1 MEYEHELLHNWT
13 LFLHVDSQS
22 DTYLTAYKEAI
33 SFNTCEGWARVFNN
47 IPDAGVLAS
56 PKHEI
61 YCDKEKV
68 VAYSIFKDGIKP
80 QWEDKLNEY
89 GCEWGCRQQL
99 DKEYISEVW
108 YHIVASMVCG
118 ELNVL
123 GARVVNKNTQLRNIT
138 KIEVWLGEEDDPAEI
153 YGNLQN
159 IISSLNM
166 DFDSPNFQLIHHDVR
181 NKETS
186 DFNEKRKRKK
196 SKYEKYKIREI
207 YN

>member
-1 MEYEHELLHNWT
+1 MEYEHELLHDWT

-56 PKHEI
+56 HKHEI
-61 YCDKEKV
+61 YCDGEKV

-80 QWEDKLNEY
+80 QWEDKFNEY

-99 DKEYISEVW
+99 DKEYVSEVW
-108 YHIVASMVCG
+108 KHIVAGMVCG
-118 ELNVL
+118 DLNVL

-166 DFDSPNFQLIHHDVR
+166 DFDSPNFQLIHHDI
-181 NKETS
+181 N
-186 DFNEKRKRKK
+186 
-196 SKYEKYKIREI
+196 
-207 YN
+207 